1 MADILLDIQHLT
13 RRFRLGRTASL
24 LAVDD
29 LSLQIHRGEI
39 FGLVGESGSGKST
52 AARCVMNICRPSAG
66 KVLYRGVDVWNPR
79 EFRANRAMLQT
90 SRQLIFQDSASSL
103 DPRMTAAEII
113 AEPMEIHRVRPPR
126 GSLRE
131 EAAFQLR
138 YVGLEPGCLDKYPG
152 QLSGGQ
158 RQRVAIARAL
168 CMEPELLVA
177 DEPIASLDVSIQ
189 AQIINLFQHL
199 QAEHGFSILF
209 IAHDLA
215 VVRYLCSRVGV
226 LCRGRL
232 VELAPTGELFDNPVH
247 PYTRSL
253 LSAIPIPDPRLERA
267 RVLTPF
273 EPEGFGRAGELAEVS
288 PGHLVLQGGGGV

>member
-131 EAAFQLR
+131 A
-138 YVGLEPGCLDKYPG
+138 
-152 QLSGGQ
+152 
-158 RQRVAIARAL
+158 
-168 CMEPELLVA
+168 
-177 DEPIASLDVSIQ
+177 
-189 AQIINLFQHL
+189 
-199 QAEHGFSILF
+199 
-209 IAHDLA
+209 
-215 VVRYLCSRVGV
+215 
-226 LCRGRL
+226 
-232 VELAPTGELFDNPVH
+232 
-247 PYTRSL
+247 
-253 LSAIPIPDPRLERA
+253 
-267 RVLTPF
+267 
-273 EPEGFGRAGELAEVS
+273 
-288 PGHLVLQGGGGV
+288 

>member
-273 EPEGFGRAGELAEVS
+273 EPEGFDRAGELAEVS
-288 PGHLVLQGGGGV
+288 PGHLVLQGGGGI

>member
-168 CMEPELLVA
+168 MSDPDYLLM
-177 DEPIASLDVSIQ
+177 DEAGASLDHKSDMTIFRTVR
-189 AQIINLFQHL
+189 
-199 QAEHGFSILF
+199 EHMKGRTIVVV
-209 IAHDLA
+209 AHDMRSVMEADHIIVLNDGSLEA
-215 VVRYLCSRVGV
+215 AGTHKELLGTSPTYRAYLQLQGCA
-226 LCRGRL
+226 L
-232 VELAPTGELFDNPVH
+232 
-247 PYTRSL
+247 
-253 LSAIPIPDPRLERA
+253 
-267 RVLTPF
+267 
-273 EPEGFGRAGELAEVS
+273 AGEEVS
-288 PGHLVLQGGGGV
+288 R

>member
-90 SRQLIFQDSASSL
+90 SRQIIFQDSASSL

-273 EPEGFGRAGELAEVS
+273 EPEGFDRAGELAEVS

>member
-79 EFRANRAMLQT
+79 EFRANRAMLQI

-273 EPEGFGRAGELAEVS
+273 EPEGFDRAGELAEVS
-288 PGHLVLQGGGGV
+288 PGHLVLQGGVGV